1 MTASKATWLAT
12 EPLDEDTARFNAT
25 LERVLSAQPAS
36 WEDEDIA
43 VIRARRARDVVRL
56 PEAMERSIAGPAG
69 ALKLRTFVSADAERV
84 YLHLHDG
91 AWATGGADFQDW
103 YLKLLSDRCKAAVV
117 SVEYRLAPEHPYPAA
132 PDDCEAAARWLVE
145 HAEREF
151 GTRRLTIGGESA
163 GAHLAAVTLLRMR
176 DRHGFSGF
184 TAANFNYGC
193 FDLGMTPSARNF
205 GERRLLINTPLVRRF
220 NRMYVPGDVD
230 TSDPDVSPLYASLH
244 DMPPALFSVGTL
256 DPFLDDTLFMH
267 ARWIAAG
274 NAAELAVHPLCPHG
288 FNFFPLSAGKRS
300 LAQQMRFLASAG

>member
-1 MTASKATWLAT
+1 MTADKAAWFSV
-12 EPLDEDTARFNAT
+12 EPLDEETAGFNRT
-25 LERVLSAQPAS
+25 LERVLSARPDS
-36 WEDEDIA
+36 WADEDLA

-56 PEAMERSIAGPAG
+56 AEAAERWIPGPAG
-69 ALKLRTFVSADAERV
+69 ALKLRTFVPADAERM
-84 YLHLHDG
+84 YLHFHDG

-151 GTRRLTIGGESA
+151 GTRVLTIGGESA

-184 TAANFNYGC
+184 AAANFNYGC

-220 NRMYVPGDVD
+220 NRMYVPSDVE

-244 DMPPALFSVGTL
+244 DMPRALFSVGTL

-274 NAAELAVHPLCPHG
+274 NAAALTVYTGCPHG

-300 LAQQMRFLASAG
+300 LAQQMRFLSSAG